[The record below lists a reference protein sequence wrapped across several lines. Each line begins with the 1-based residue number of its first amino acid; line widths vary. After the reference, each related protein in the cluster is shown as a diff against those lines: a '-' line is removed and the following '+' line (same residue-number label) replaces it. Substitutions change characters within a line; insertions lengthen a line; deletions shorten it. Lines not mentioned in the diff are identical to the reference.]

1 MPAISDWACA
11 VRLLAPKAFYI
22 VYFGSP
28 CVIIGNVACIYWAS
42 ISLGKYAESR
52 GKYAESIGIWK
63 IFILLILQNRIDD
76 IKLCIKQFNYAF
88 MSPNYQININSATFR
103 RYHGWEQFEGM
114 WWWMDLATLQVAPSY
129 PQTTSWP
136 VPIVSQGALIYLAK
150 FLLIQKISHFFS
162 FKWKLL
168 ALVRWR

>member
-11 VRLLAPKAFYI
+11 VRILAPKAFYI

-114 WWWMDLATLQVAPSY
+114 WWWMDLATLQVARSY

-136 VPIVSQGALIYLAK
+136 VPIVFLGALIFPAK
-150 FLLIQKISHFFS
+150 FILIPKRPRMFHSNENF
-162 FKWKLL
+162 
-168 ALVRWR
+168 